1 MWQCPACGEKMQ
13 DTDDQ
18 CWSCKTRNPS
28 LAASPP
34 QEPKSAFGKAIMSE
48 PKKRCPFCAE
58 EILAAAVKCKFCGSV
73 LPAEDKKSAGGY
85 VRMPKAVFALA
96 LFFIFAALVTWAW
109 GLMEYFGLRKGAT
122 GKKEPAAAAGKT
134 ADEKVKGAYEEI
146 IEYDARGNVVKK
158 MKNYEN

>member
-1 MWQCPACGEKMQ
+1 MWQCPTCGEKMQ

-18 CWSCKTRNPS
+18 CWSCKARNPA
-28 LAASPP
+28 LAAPAP
-34 QEPKSAFGKAIMSE
+34 EEPKSAFGKTIMSE
-48 PKKRCPFCAE
+48 PKKHCPFCAE

-73 LPAEDKKSAGGY
+73 LPAEGKRGADGY

-96 LFFIFAALVTWAW
+96 VFFILAAIVTWAW
-109 GLMEYFGLRKGAT
+109 GLMVHFGVWRGGPA
-122 GKKEPAAAAGKT
+122 KEGPAAAADK
-134 ADEKVKGAYEEI
+134 ADEKGAKGAYEEI